1 MTDPHDEPT
10 REDAVYARLFAFLTR
25 YGFFIAI
32 AAPLLLLSPFV
43 TGGAF
48 ILLVALIWLGEAI
61 VYASVQRRRRGVRSG
76 ADVILVVTAI
86 VVTAGLLLLT
96 LSRTLR

>member
-1 MTDPHDEPT
+1 MTDPQDKPT
-10 REDAVYARLFAFLTR
+10 REDVAYARLFALLRR
-25 YGFFIAI
+25 YGFFIAV

-48 ILLVALIWLGEAI
+48 ILLVALIGLGEAI
-61 VYASVQRRRRGVRSG
+61 VYASMQRRRRGVRSG
-76 ADVILVVTAI
+76 PDVILVATAA
-86 VVTAGLLLLT
+86 VVLGALVLLT